1 MPDPTRRKIK
11 ELEVMVAEII
21 YETPDT
27 RTLVFFTGN
36 DPLEYKAGHFLTI
49 APQQFPALER
59 WTAYLENLKGK
70 KEPPRA
76 YSMTSAPHEKYLAI
90 TVKEERYIP
99 GVTLFPP
106 LLSPILALRTE
117 VGTKM
122 VITGFTGPYTMPDD
136 LESKTDHVLHVCAG
150 SGSVPSYSIIKDSLI
165 SGRKLKHTLV
175 YSNKSWEET
184 IFANQLLDLQKKY
197 PNQFRVIFSLT
208 REPDAS
214 VFSENII
221 NGRVSKELLAKYV
234 EAASH
239 QFVFVCGPSI
249 SAFDKKAAKEKGI
262 EPKPRFLESALQ
274 ALEEIG
280 FADDRI
286 KRESYG

>member
-1 MPDPTRRKIK
+1 MAEPTRRKIK
-11 ELEVMVAEII
+11 ELEVMVAEVI

-49 APQQFPALER
+49 APQQFPALDR
-59 WTAYLENLKGK
+59 WAAYLENLKGR

-76 YSMTSAPHEKYLAI
+76 YSMASAPHEKYLAI
-90 TVKEERYIP
+90 TVKEERYVP
-99 GVTLFPP
+99 GVTLYPP

-175 YSNKSWEET
+175 YSNKSWEDT
-184 IFANQLLDLQKKY
+184 IFAKQLLDLQKKY
-197 PNQFRVIFSLT
+197 PNQFRVVFSLT

-214 VFSENII
+214 VFSGNIV
-221 NGRVSKELLAKYV
+221 NGRINKELLAKYV
-234 EAASH
+234 EDASH

-249 SAFDKKAAKEKGI
+249 SAFDKKAAKEKGV
-262 EPKPRFLESALQ
+262 EPKPRFLESVLQ

-280 FADDRI
+280 FTDDRI

>member
-1 MPDPTRRKIK
+1 MNEPTRRKIK
-11 ELEVMVAEII
+11 ELEVMVADVI

-76 YSMTSAPHEKYLAI
+76 YSMASAPHEKYLAI
-90 TVKEERYIP
+90 TVKEERYVP

-150 SGSVPSYSIIKDSLI
+150 SGSVPSFSIIKDSLI

-184 IFANQLLDLQKKY
+184 IFAKQLLDLQKKY
-197 PNQFRVIFSLT
+197 PNQFRVVFSLT

-214 VFSENII
+214 IFSESIV
-221 NGRVSKELLAKYV
+221 NGRITKELLEKYV
-234 EAASH
+234 EDASH

-262 EPKPRFLESALQ
+262 EPKPRFLESVLQ

-280 FADDRI
+280 FTDDRI

>member
-1 MPDPTRRKIK
+1 MPEPTRRKIK
-11 ELEVMVAEII
+11 ELEVMVAEVI

-76 YSMTSAPHEKYLAI
+76 YSMASAPHEKYLAI
-90 TVKEERYIP
+90 TVKEERYVP
-99 GVTLFPP
+99 SVTLYPP

-175 YSNKSWEET
+175 YSNKSWEDT
-184 IFANQLLDLQKKY
+184 IFAKQLLDLQQKH
-197 PNQFRVIFSLT
+197 PQQFRVVFSLT
-208 REPDAS
+208 RETDS
-214 VFSENII
+214 TLFSENIVT
-221 NGRVSKELLAKYV
+221 GRITKELLAKYV
-234 EAASH
+234 EDASH

-249 SAFDKKAAKEKGI
+249 SAFDKKAAKEKGV
-262 EPKPRFLESALQ
+262 EPKPRFLESVLQ

-280 FADDRI
+280 FTDDRI

>member
-1 MPDPTRRKIK
+1 MNEAPRRKIK
-11 ELEVMVAEII
+11 ELEVMVAEVI

-70 KEPPRA
+70 KEPARA
-76 YSMTSAPHEKYLAI
+76 YSIASAPHEKYLAI
-90 TVKEERYIP
+90 TVKEERYLP
-99 GVTLFPP
+99 GVTLYPP
-106 LLSPILALRTE
+106 LLSPILALRTS

-136 LESKTDHVLHVCAG
+136 IESKTDHLLHVCAG
-150 SGSVPSYSIIKDSLI
+150 SGIVPSYSIIKDSLI
-165 SGRKLKHTLV
+165 TGRKLKHTLI
-175 YSNKSWEET
+175 YSNKTWEDT
-184 IFANQLLDLQKKY
+184 IFAAQLVELQKKY
-197 PNQFRVIFSLT
+197 PQQVSVVFSLT
-208 REPDAS
+208 RETNPSA
-214 VFSENII
+214 VATNVI
-221 NGRVSKELLAKYV
+221 NGRVAKELLAKYV
-234 EAASH
+234 EDTSH
-239 QFVFVCGPSI
+239 QYVFVCGPSV
-249 SAFDKKAAKEKGI
+249 SAFDKKVAKEKGL
-262 EPKPRFLESALQ
+262 EPKPRFLETVLQ

-280 FADDRI
+280 FGNDQI

>member
-1 MPDPTRRKIK
+1 MGEPTRRKIK
-11 ELEVMVAEII
+11 ELEVMVAEVI

-76 YSMTSAPHEKYLAI
+76 YSMASAPHEKNLAI
-90 TVKEERYIP
+90 TVKEERYVP

-165 SGRKLKHTLV
+165 GGRKLKHTLV

-184 IFANQLLDLQKKY
+184 IFAKQLLDLQKKY
-197 PNQFRVIFSLT
+197 PNQFRVVFSLT

-214 VFSENII
+214 IFSESIV
-221 NGRVSKELLAKYV
+221 NGRITKELLEKYV
-234 EAASH
+234 EDASH

-262 EPKPRFLESALQ
+262 EPKPRFLESVLQ

-280 FADDRI
+280 FDDNRI

>member
-1 MPDPTRRKIK
+1 MPEPTRRKIK
-11 ELEVMVAEII
+11 ELEVMVAEVI

-49 APQQFPALER
+49 APQQFSALER

-76 YSMTSAPHEKYLAI
+76 YSMASAPHEKYLAI
-90 TVKEERYIP
+90 TVKEERYVP
-99 GVTLFPP
+99 GVTSYPP

-150 SGSVPSYSIIKDSLI
+150 SGSVPSFSIIKDSLI
-165 SGRKLKHTLV
+165 SGRTLKHTLV

-214 VFSENII
+214 VFSETVV
-221 NGRVSKELLAKYV
+221 NGRITKELLEKYV
-234 EAASH
+234 EDASH

-280 FADDRI
+280 FTDDRI

>member
-1 MPDPTRRKIK
+1 MPEPARRKIK
-11 ELEVMVAEII
+11 ELEVMVAEVI

-76 YSMTSAPHEKYLAI
+76 YSMASAPHEKYLAI

-99 GVTLFPP
+99 GVTPYPP
-106 LLSPILALRTE
+106 LLSPILALRTS

-150 SGSVPSYSIIKDSLI
+150 SGIVPSYSIIKDSLI
-165 SGRKLKHTLV
+165 SGRKLKHTLL
-175 YSNKSWEET
+175 YSNKSWEDT
-184 IFANQLLDLQKKY
+184 IFAHQLLKLQKQH
-197 PNQFRVIFSLT
+197 PEQFRVIFSLT
-208 REPDAS
+208 REPNAS
-214 VFSENII
+214 VFSENIV
-221 NGRVSKELLAKYV
+221 NGRITKALLEKYV
-234 EAASH
+234 EDASH

-249 SAFDKKAAKEKGI
+249 SAFEKKAAKETGV
-262 EPKPRFLESALQ
+262 EPKPRFMESVLQ

-280 FADDRI
+280 FDDDRI